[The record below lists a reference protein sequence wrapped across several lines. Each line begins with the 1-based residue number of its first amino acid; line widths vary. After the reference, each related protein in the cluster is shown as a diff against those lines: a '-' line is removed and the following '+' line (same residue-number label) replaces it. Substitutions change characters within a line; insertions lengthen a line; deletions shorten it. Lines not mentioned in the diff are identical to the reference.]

1 MNQSDP
7 TFQKSVLESLYAA
20 RVNWSVIFKSNPKFC
35 VGKFEGN
42 TTFVAVSDLKAGLFI
57 IRGADLAKYGH
68 VANLI
73 INRHITNFIA
83 AGGETVQFNQLEA
96 PVIMEYNNLDDLVND
111 GWLVDHHI
119 S

>member
-7 TFQKSVLESLYAA
+7 SFQKSVLESLYAA
-20 RVNWSVIFKSNPKFC
+20 RVNWSVIFKSNLKFC
-35 VGKFEGN
+35 IGKFEAY
-42 TTFVAVSDLKAGLFI
+42 TPFIAVPDLKSGLFI
-57 IRGADLAKYGH
+57 IRGADLAKYGQ

-83 AGGETVQFNQLEA
+83 AGGESVQFYQMEA
-96 PVIMEYNNLDDLVND
+96 PIIKEYTNLDDLVND
-111 GWLVDHHI
+111 GWLLDHHI